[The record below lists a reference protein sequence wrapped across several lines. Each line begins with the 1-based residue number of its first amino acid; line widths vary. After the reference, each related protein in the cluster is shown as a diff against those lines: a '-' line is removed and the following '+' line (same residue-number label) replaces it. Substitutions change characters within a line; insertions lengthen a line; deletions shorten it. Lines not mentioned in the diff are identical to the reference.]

1 VRPWQWIIHERSTNS
16 SMVMLLSL
24 FRPLCLPAL
33 MKLVAIEGKVDH
45 NTPEQE
51 RQDGLP
57 VGCLSPS
64 INLCLCDGTSES
76 LYRAVA
82 TAKFQVHRLLLVSQ
96 VAIASA
102 VESMSS
108 RSKSNRR

>member
-1 VRPWQWIIHERSTNS
+1 MRPWQWIIHERSTNS

-57 VGCLSPS
+57 VGYLPTERANRCTGPSLPPNSKFTACCWYPRSPS
-64 INLCLCDGTSES
+64 
-76 LYRAVA
+76 
-82 TAKFQVHRLLLVSQ
+82 HPP
-96 VAIASA
+96 
-102 VESMSS
+102 
-108 RSKSNRR
+108 